1 MERTIGKWMTYDTSL
16 SNICQWAERT
26 YLHGDYKGFTGDRK
40 FVRDDNAQKAFSKLR
55 SSIAGV
61 YAWRLGLMGGVPT
74 PPQYTPKTQ
83 AERERMLKEAEF
95 ALKQALA
102 LCPYS
107 PEAVYR
113 LINLLAPQNRFEE
126 ALMVA
131 KTCLKFDPDNGAIA
145 GLVRDLERMSKGGNA
160 DVMKDAWK
168 AFGQALAAKAT
179 NEAVNVLDQ
188 IVQSPTADAASVIE
202 AVKYYSQWGMLPRV
216 EVGMR
221 RFVMIQPDNPEAHYD
236 LAAIEAMGGKAT
248 QALDSLRTA
257 IRLSNQRLATNA
269 KAPDLKAAGASDQR
283 FQVLRT
289 LPGYAGAI
297 EGK

>member
-1 MERTIGKWMTYDTSL
+1 M
-16 SNICQWAERT
+16 
-26 YLHGDYKGFTGDRK
+26 
-40 FVRDDNAQKAFSKLR
+40 
-55 SSIAGV
+55 
-61 YAWRLGLMGGVPT
+61 
-74 PPQYTPKTQ
+74 
-83 AERERMLKEAEF
+83 
-95 ALKQALA
+95 
-102 LCPYS
+102 
-107 PEAVYR
+107 
-113 LINLLAPQNRFEE
+113 INLLAPQNRFEE

-168 AFGQALAAKAT
+168 AFGQALGAKAT

-283 FQVLRT
+283 FQALRT